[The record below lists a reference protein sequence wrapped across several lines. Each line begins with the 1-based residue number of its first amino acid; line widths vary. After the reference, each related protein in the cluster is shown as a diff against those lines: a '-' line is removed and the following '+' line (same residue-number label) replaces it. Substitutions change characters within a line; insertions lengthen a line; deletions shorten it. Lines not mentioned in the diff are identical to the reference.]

1 MNAAARR
8 KCARC
13 GTDCQSVPRWVLQVA
28 CSRIGVGWLA
38 LALVA
43 CLGCRQQA
51 PPATVEGILRLGG
64 KPLDACLVTFFP
76 ESGQAASWACST
88 GLTDSQGRFRL
99 RGSEQQDGAAV
110 GWHRVTIQDLLV
122 SQGVQRRDHGTV
134 DRDESEEKP
143 PSCVRRSRVPQAY
156 LSLSVT
162 PLSQEVKPGHQV
174 IDLDIR

>member
-1 MNAAARR
+1 
-8 KCARC
+8 
-13 GTDCQSVPRWVLQVA
+13 
-28 CSRIGVGWLA
+28 
-38 LALVA
+38 
-43 CLGCRQQA
+43 
-51 PPATVEGILRLGG
+51 VEGILRLGG
-64 KPLDACLVTFFP
+64 QPLDNCLVTFFP

-99 RGSEQQDGAAV
+99 RGSQQQDGAAV

-143 PSCVRRSRVPQAY
+143 PSPLRRSRVPAAY
-156 LSLSVT
+156 LSVTET
-162 PLSQEVKPGHQV
+162 PLSREVKPGHQV